1 MITLTQEPLVVCTL
15 ILSVKLF
22 AVGVSDK
29 HFTYLFVDEAGHTTE
44 ADLMV
49 ALQSAPNVKHMMLAG
64 DHKQLGAV
72 VRARPSIAAGMQVSP
87 LERLQNDPLMKDQ
100 VVMLTDNYRSHPAIV
115 NIVNVMYNAKLVA
128 AAAADPVFRHP
139 SLKLCVHHGCSV
151 QLNVSNA
158 CPVVFLHH
166 KSPETREAD
175 SPSWCNVNE
184 AHMLISVAFDLHDR
198 HGVSFS
204 DIAIIS
210 PYRKQ
215 VLKISGILH
224 AHNERSP
231 GVKHINVST
240 VELFQGR
247 ESRVVLLCCVR
258 NCSVETVETDVQ
270 FSIGFLKQPL
280 CANVALSRAKS
291 LLVIAGNAGL
301 MGVCKTWRT
310 YLERIIALPLP
321 CMFDVTC
328 SLMQELHSIPK
339 QDMRCGILVAA
350 LDAIESEQEE
360 RPFDRVE

>member
-1 MITLTQEPLVVCTL
+1 
-15 ILSVKLF
+15 
-22 AVGVSDK
+22 VSDK

-72 VRARPSIAAGMQVSP
+72 VRAPPSITAHMHVSP

-115 NIVNVMYNAKLVA
+115 NIVNVMYNDKLVA
-128 AAAADPVFRHP
+128 AAPVDPVFHHP
-139 SLKLCVHHGCSV
+139 SLKLCVHQGCSV
-151 QLNVSNA
+151 QLKVSND

-198 HGVSFS
+198 HGVLFS

-215 VLKISGILH
+215 VQKISGILH
-224 AHNERSP
+224 AHSERERSP
-231 GVKHINVST
+231 GVKQINVST

-247 ESRVVLLCCVR
+247 ESRVVLLSCVR

-280 CANVALSRAKS
+280 RANVALSRAKS

-310 YLERIIALPLP
+310 YLERIMAPPLP

-328 SLMQELHSIPK
+328 SPVQELRSIPK
-339 QDMRCGILVAA
+339 QDMRCGTLVAA
-350 LDAIESEQEE
+350 LDAIDSAQEE
-360 RPFDRVE
+360 RPFVRLE